1 MGTASALFWNYDF
14 VGKMNDPIITALNRM
29 SERYT
34 PYLKRPV
41 PEQLKMNESE
51 YNQIETVSASLD
63 TYIASSE
70 YDFIK
75 GNKYATSDADW
86 NEYLRKLEQ
95 YNYQTLLKCYNDA
108 YSRLNS

>member
-1 MGTASALFWNYDF
+1 MGLQQLFRHGRGHSQRNGEGARGGQAAGHH
-14 VGKMNDPIITALNRM
+14 VLRAG
-29 SERYT
+29 
-34 PYLKRPV
+34 
-41 PEQLKMNESE
+41 E

-86 NEYLRKLEQ
+86 NDYLRKLEQ